1 MEANGTVE
9 NLVGSKWNSFN
20 MVGFTTISLSF
31 TIDGYYDPNN
41 TAEEPVT
48 ILDVEDQRM
57 SSRRKPQIP
66 MSISMSRFRKYRWEI
81 TKVGSD
87 SMSLASIHMAY
98 CKPVGAI
105 CVGEGAYPPV
115 NEGEMSVKNCGYGY
129 RGY

>member
-1 MEANGTVE
+1 
-9 NLVGSKWNSFN
+9 

-66 MSISMSRFRKYRWEI
+66 VSISMSRLRKYLWEI

-87 SMSLASIHMAY
+87 SMSLAWIHMAY

-105 CVGEGAYPPV
+105 CGGEGGYPPV

>member
-1 MEANGTVE
+1 MDLNPYTTTNGTVE

-66 MSISMSRFRKYRWEI
+66 YRWEI

-115 NEGEMSVKNCGYGY
+115 NEGEMCVKNCGYGY

>member
-9 NLVGSKWNSFN
+9 NLVGNKWNSFN

-57 SSRRKPQIP
+57 SSRRKPEIP
-66 MSISMSRFRKYRWEI
+66 VPISM
-81 TKVGSD
+81 
-87 SMSLASIHMAY
+87 
-98 CKPVGAI
+98 
-105 CVGEGAYPPV
+105 
-115 NEGEMSVKNCGYGY
+115 
-129 RGY
+129 